1 MDIFLELFHF
11 CFSWNTLTYFVKK
24 ICWLLVKI
32 AWLRALLSSFK
43 LEDGWYT
50 FESIKRLE
58 LKINNTKLIKTA
70 VILAEK
76 SDDLNSLCAI

>member
-1 MDIFLELFHF
+1 M
-11 CFSWNTLTYFVKK
+11 
-24 ICWLLVKI
+24 
-32 AWLRALLSSFK
+32 AWLRALLSLFK
-43 LEDGWYT
+43 LEDGCNT
-50 FESIKRLE
+50 FESIKRLK